1 MGREVREGSTVDREA
16 VKDMYRQREALTEEM
31 EAVMS
36 YLNADGM
43 PGLNGSLVDSEG
55 FPRADIDLYAVRRQ
69 RQRLRCLMND
79 LTQLTQRIAAA
90 LQQVLPPQ
98 PGSSAGEGR
107 VTSPGRTTQ
116 SVSVR
121 LADNGV
127 SGAASSA
134 PAPALSTPE
143 STVPEP
149 MTTSSVATSEHMA
162 PPRTPF
168 ASVGDV
174 APNSLASTAG
184 LQSGDQIVL
193 FGSVE
198 SRGYGWVQV
207 CGNLL
212 AISLN

>member
-90 LQQVLPPQ
+90 LQQVRTELSSSLHRMAGRKQEFPQFANFFHPSDQFCPLPCPRYSHLSQ
-98 PGSSAGEGR
+98 EA
-107 VTSPGRTTQ
+107 
-116 SVSVR
+116 
-121 LADNGV
+121 
-127 SGAASSA
+127 A
-134 PAPALSTPE
+134 PARDA
-143 STVPEP
+143 
-149 MTTSSVATSEHMA
+149 
-162 PPRTPF
+162 
-168 ASVGDV
+168 
-174 APNSLASTAG
+174 
-184 LQSGDQIVL
+184 
-193 FGSVE
+193 
-198 SRGYGWVQV
+198 
-207 CGNLL
+207 
-212 AISLN
+212 